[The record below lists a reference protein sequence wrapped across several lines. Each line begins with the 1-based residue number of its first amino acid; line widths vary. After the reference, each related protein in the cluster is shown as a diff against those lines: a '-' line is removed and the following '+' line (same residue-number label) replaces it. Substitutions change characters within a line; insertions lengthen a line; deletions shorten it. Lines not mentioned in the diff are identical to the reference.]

1 MGGTPIPHSEF
12 NSNERI
18 GMDGKNSP
26 DGAGAADMTA
36 ALLAGAGAGAW
47 ALPPLLPL
55 LLLLLLL
62 LLVVGSGLKG
72 AAADEGGGVKEEMTG
87 MTISYRQMIISITSI
102 THESKRKR
110 RNEQV
115 EVAGAKEGAGC

>member
-1 MGGTPIPHSEF
+1 MG
-12 NSNERI
+12 
-18 GMDGKNSP
+18 MKGKNSP
-26 DGAGAADMTA
+26 DGAGAADTTA
-36 ALLAGAGAGAW
+36 ALLAGAGA
-47 ALPPLLPL
+47 LPPLLP
-55 LLLLLLL
+55 LLLLL

-87 MTISYRQMIISITSI
+87 MTISYRQIIISITSM
-102 THESKRKR
+102 THESNSKR